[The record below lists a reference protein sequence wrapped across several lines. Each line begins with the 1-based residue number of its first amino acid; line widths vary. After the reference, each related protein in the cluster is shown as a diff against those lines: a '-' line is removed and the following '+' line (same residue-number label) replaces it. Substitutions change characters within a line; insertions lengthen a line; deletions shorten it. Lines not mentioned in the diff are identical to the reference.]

1 MTPFD
6 PDRHDP
12 DRQAREELARHRR
25 FATAL
30 LVLMAGLTL
39 YSYSLPPG
47 YWAEL
52 LQASAKAGF
61 VGGIAD
67 WFAVTALFRHPLGLP
82 IPHTAI
88 IPNQKERLGQG
99 LGRFVANHVFTEDE
113 VRRVTELLAPHGEV
127 VLVHAPPEGTGT
139 HRASWLVPAALQRG
153 GLVTEVQ
160 HHGGLV
166 CITARRG
173 SAA

>member
-1 MTPFD
+1 MIVGVDVNAFWT
-6 PDRHDP
+6 
-12 DRQAREELARHRR
+12 
-25 FATAL
+25 
-30 LVLMAGLTL
+30 
-39 YSYSLPPG
+39 S
-47 YWAEL
+47 
-52 LQASAKAGF
+52 SA
-61 VGGIAD
+61 
-67 WFAVTALFRHPLGLP
+67 
-82 IPHTAI
+82 
-88 IPNQKERLGQG
+88 
-99 LGRFVANHVFTEDE
+99 EDE
-113 VRRVTELLAPHGEV
+113 VRRVTGLLAPHGAV